1 MNEHRKILVIDDSD
15 TALLLMQYSLT
26 QEGYEVHTSSSVKGA
41 LKYLANTIPDMI
53 LLDLSMPDISGFDF
67 LAMRSDLHLENTPI
81 IVISA
86 YDSTDSVKTALSK
99 GALDFI
105 SKPIIIDQLL
115 RKIKLYMKA
124 NE

>member
-26 QEGYEVHTSSSVKGA
+26 QEGYEVHTSSSVKDA

>member
-1 MNEHRKILVIDDSD
+1 MNEYRKILVIDDSD

-41 LKYLANTIPDMI
+41 LKYLAHTIPDMI

-67 LAMRSDLHLENTPI
+67 LTMRSDLHLENTPI